1 METGHRNN
9 LTIVGVSVDSSESHH
24 AFIRNLALN
33 FPLAA
38 DTMGELCGAMGTC
51 PGYRPG
57 DRAFGNMVRAAF
69 LVAPDGHI
77 RAIYN
82 ANGSPALIAMIWD
95 TVLEQIGEDR

>member
-1 METGHRNN
+1 M
-9 LTIVGVSVDSSESHH
+9 GVSVDGSESHH

-38 DTMGELCGAMGTC
+38 DTMGELCGAMGAC
-51 PGYRPG
+51 PGYQPG
-57 DRAFGNMVRAAF
+57 ARAFTNMVRAAF
-69 LVAPDGHI
+69 LIAPDGRI

-95 TVLEQIGEDR
+95 TALEQISEDR